1 MPNPPGTGNSTER
14 IVNAIL
20 CRMRAL
26 TNTVK
31 TTCAATGA
39 CDGVMLDWCNP
50 ETTAVIYAPCSAFS
64 RLMGGRSTSDVYWF
78 LIGPRSNRQKPS
90 KHPKIVQPSTKK
102 NRKKLRYEK
111 INPDAYAK
119 WTAGRVAATP
129 ALQSIP
135 VGPAPCT
142 PQGPA
147 CRLLEY
153 PHLAVA
159 RAHGAKAPR
168 RFPRAHWGSHK
179 APHFLTSRAFW
190 NDSTL

>member
-78 LIGPRSNRQKPS
+78 LIGPRSNRQEPAKPVKLS
-90 KHPKIVQPSTKK
+90 LRTRKTEKK
-102 NRKKLRYEK
+102 VR
-111 INPDAYAK
+111 YAK
-119 WTAGRVAATP
+119 PNPNPYAKQAARRVAATP
-129 ALQSIP
+129 APQSNP
-135 VGPAPCT
+135 VGWSSRAP
-142 PQGPA
+142 QVPA
-147 CRLLEY
+147 CRLLEHPGRTY
-153 PHLAVA
+153 AQCPAVLPLAVLWWTFDVGRLLRSLLA
-159 RAHGAKAPR
+159 RV
-168 RFPRAHWGSHK
+168 
-179 APHFLTSRAFW
+179 
-190 NDSTL
+190 

>member
-1 MPNPPGTGNSTER
+1 MF
-14 IVNAIL
+14 
-20 CRMRAL
+20 CR
-26 TNTVK
+26 
-31 TTCAATGA
+31 
-39 CDGVMLDWCNP
+39 
-50 ETTAVIYAPCSAFS
+50 SAFS
-64 RLMGGRSTSDVYWF
+64 RLMVDVRRQTFTGFLLDQVTIGGALETCE
-78 LIGPRSNRQKPS
+78 NRPVFGQE
-90 KHPKIVQPSTKK
+90 

-168 RFPRAHWGSHK
+168 RFPQAHWGSHQ